1 MSTNYTLNK
10 VCGMLDRKI
19 HPSFLKMLCDQN
31 QVEHSRVPAYN
42 GTRSDLYLIP
52 EEEIEHIRQILFE
65 GSNKAEH
72 DLTSIEV
79 KKEPESEEP
88 KEEATESEPVKEEKW
103 LTPQE
108 AIDVIGCSIAN
119 MYVLRKKGSLDFK
132 QGKNEHG
139 QDCFLYSEDSV
150 LAYAE
155 KFEKK
160 KKNIVIAKAEKLSIT
175 NGELIPEDEDL
186 GEERDSAH
194 EELIRLNEEIEK
206 LKHDNELLNIEIER
220 KDVDN
225 ENLKKSISA
234 KDKTINYFKDLND
247 RIEVYKKENEQ
258 LRKDNALLGDRF
270 KRLND
275 RLDNSSYKDGY
286 SQCKKDMMLF
296 LMDSSSN
303 GDGYAQ
309 CKKDIM
315 MFLMDM
321 EEKENR

>member
-1 MSTNYTLNK
+1 MSTNLTLRE
-10 VCGMLDRKI
+10 VCSRMHNQI
-19 HPSFLKMLCDQN
+19 HPSYLKLLCDQGV
-31 QVEHSRVPAYN
+31 VEHSQIPSYYGNRK
-42 GTRSDLYLIP
+42 DQYLIP
-52 EEEIEHIRQILFE
+52 EEEIDKINQLIFE
-65 GSNKAEH
+65 NKNKAEH
-72 DLTSIEV
+72 DLTTV
-79 KKEPESEEP
+79 KEETKPEPEE
-88 KEEATESEPVKEEKW
+88 VKEEKW

-108 AIDVIGCSIAN
+108 ATDVIGCSIAN

-160 KKNIVIAKAEKLSIT
+160 KKNIAIVKAAKLGIT

-186 GEERDSAH
+186 GEERDSAQ

-206 LKHDNELLNIEIER
+206 LKHDNDLLNLEIER

-234 KDKTINYFKDLND
+234 KDKTINYFKGLSEG
-247 RIEVYKKENEQ
+247 IEAYKKEIEELKKN
-258 LRKDNALLGDRF
+258 NALLGDRF

-321 EEKENR
+321 EEKEDR